1 MEQKLLT
8 DPLVKPED
16 IVLEDVLGKSY
27 PLFTEFVN
35 KINELNLVLEWTY
48 YNDAKS
54 WLGKV
59 LNKKKNLCWVSVWNT
74 GFKLTFYFPES
85 AIDEVYQLDIDNE
98 IKNNAREIKP
108 VGKSHP
114 VIILVKNKKYIKNGL
129 KILEYKKSLK

>member
-1 MEQKLLT
+1 MLT
-8 DPLVKPED
+8 DPMEKPED

-27 PLFTEFVN
+27 PLFTEFVH

-85 AIDEVYQLDIDNE
+85 AIDGVYQLDIDNE

-108 VGKSHP
+108 VGKSNP
-114 VIILVKNKKYIKNGL
+114 VIILIKNKKFIKNGL